1 MELNNNF
8 VDFIQHHADVQGM
21 TREEYVAHY
30 MSENKSKVLSF
41 DEYIVEKYNV
51 LREEL
56 ILEGGAAGHMSH
68 PFDEKDLTFADFKK
82 IVTSGLQGELNF
94 EEVATEKTDGQNLL
108 ATVKN
113 GVTMFSRNKGQLISP
128 VDLAGIIEMFK
139 KHEVPLVRETYV
151 FAAKDLNEALPKIKD
166 QTIFNEGK
174 DFINIELIY
183 SKNPNVIYYERDVL
197 QFHDIQE
204 TDGNGNIT
212 GSRKI
217 AGELVK
223 ALKEV
228 DADVQK
234 TFTIIPPQILKLGKD
249 INFDKNQA
257 KFIKQ
262 IEKLRDRYNLTDGDE
277 VSRYHEMWWRETIDA
292 NFPDLQQDYKE
303 GLLLRWAYGDKKSLN
318 MRSLAKEIGKD
329 EAASVKKFDKED
341 VKKKYKENIRP
352 FEDLFLELGSII
364 LKNASNFVAANP
376 DKEMQRL
383 HNQIRSESEK
393 IKKDGSVAQIEKVMK
408 ELERLERIGGV
419 ESIIPTEGIVFVYK
433 GKTMKLT
440 GTFAAIN
447 QLMGIIKYGR

>member
-1 MELNNNF
+1 MKIFTNF
-8 VDFIQHHADVQGM
+8 NEFITESVR
-21 TREEYVAHY
+21 TSTTE
-30 MSENKSKVLSF
+30 S
-41 DEYIVEKYNV
+41 
-51 LREEL
+51 L

-68 PFDEKDLTFADFKK
+68 PFDEKDLTFGDFKK
-82 IVTSGLQGELNF
+82 IVEAGLQGELNF
-94 EEVATEKTDGQNLL
+94 EEVATEKTDGQNLF
-108 ATVKN
+108 ATVRN
-113 GVTMFSRNKGQLISP
+113 GVTLFSRNKGQLISP
-128 VDLAGIIEMFK
+128 VDLAGIIKMFEQ
-139 KHEVPLVRETYV
+139 HEVPLVRETYV
-151 FAAKDLNEALPKIKD
+151 FAAKDLNEALPKMKD
-166 QTIFNEGK
+166 QSIFNEGK
-174 DFINIELIY
+174 NFINMELIY

-197 QFHDIQE
+197 QFHDIKE
-204 TDGNGNIT
+204 TDGNGNII
-212 GSRKI
+212 GEQKI
-217 AGELVK
+217 AGELVS

-249 INFDKNQA
+249 IDFEKNQS
-257 KFIKQ
+257 KFIKK
-262 IEKLRDRYNLTDGDE
+262 IEALRDRYGLLDTDS
-277 VSRYHEMWWRETIDA
+277 VSRYHEMWWRETIDR
-292 NFPDLQQDYKE
+292 NFPDTEQDYKE
-303 GLLLRWAYGDKKSLN
+303 GLLLRWAYGDKKTLN
-318 MRSLAKEIGKD
+318 MRSLDKSLGKD
-329 EAASVKKFDKED
+329 KASLIKKFDKED

-393 IKKDGSVAQIEKVMK
+393 IKKGGGEAQIAKVEA
-408 ELERLERIGGV
+408 ELARLERIGGV